1 MIDHSPSRAGLQ
13 RDNSQRRAF
22 GLGYSAEKA
31 AVARPMTVAERNL
44 ASITALGL
52 CDFGCAVHL
61 GLGARLTRSEAV
73 LARLNQTF
81 DP

>member
-1 MIDHSPSRAGLQ
+1 
-13 RDNSQRRAF
+13 
-22 GLGYSAEKA
+22 
-31 AVARPMTVAERNL
+31 MTVAERNL